1 MKHSSTMAVR
11 GSLSIG
17 LGLAILLWPVAPGL
31 GELVVLFGIYA
42 LLDGIAAAI
51 WAVRVARRS
60 LEGWPVLLEGLYSV
74 GLGVVAL
81 GFPFQSAG
89 FVHAVVLWGF
99 ATGTLEMLAALS
111 PARRVAV
118 PPWFLAAGG
127 AWSVFLAVLVF
138 GLPHAFTPGVALA
151 IGVGALVFGVLV
163 SLGAFTFRR
172 VIVQMLTTTVEQT

>member
-1 MKHSSTMAVR
+1 MAVR

-17 LGLAILLWPVAPGL
+17 LGLAVLLWPAAPGL

-42 LLDGIAAAI
+42 LLDGIAAAT

-60 LEGWPVLLEGLYSV
+60 PGAWPVALEGVYSV

-81 GFPFQSAG
+81 RFPFQSAG
-89 FVHAVVLWGF
+89 FVHAVALWGF
-99 ATGTLEMLAALS
+99 VTGALEMLAALG
-111 PARRVAV
+111 PACRMAV

-127 AWSVFLAVLVF
+127 AWSVFLAGLVF

-151 IGVGALVFGVLV
+151 IGVCALVFGVLV

-172 VIVQMLTTTVEQT
+172 VISQMLIATVEQT

>member
-1 MKHSSTMAVR
+1 VKDWSTMAAR

-17 LGLAILLWPVAPGL
+17 LGLAVLLWPAPGL

-42 LLDGIAAAI
+42 LLDGIAAAT
-51 WAVRVARRS
+51 WAVRAARRS
-60 LEGWPVLLEGLYSV
+60 LDGWPVLLEGVYSV

-81 GFPFQSAG
+81 GFPFQSAA
-89 FVHAVVLWGF
+89 FVRAVALWGF
-99 ATGTLEMLAALS
+99 VTGTLEMLAALY
-111 PARRVAV
+111 PARRMAL

-151 IGVGALVFGVLV
+151 IGVYALVFGVLV

-172 VIVQMLTTTVEQT
+172 VISQRLIATVEQT